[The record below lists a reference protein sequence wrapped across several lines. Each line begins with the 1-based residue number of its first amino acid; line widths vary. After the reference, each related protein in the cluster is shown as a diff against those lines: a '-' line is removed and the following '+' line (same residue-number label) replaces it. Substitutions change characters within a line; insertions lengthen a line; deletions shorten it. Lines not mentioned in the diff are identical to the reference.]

1 MSLQAFRIAV
11 PSFRAAQLA
20 YARPFST
27 SVSLLAKKKA
37 KAGGKAGK
45 IEEEEPV
52 EVIDVKKYVSDATR
66 QFEKTLELH
75 KKKLAEQKVGTASPT
90 IFDNLK
96 VGKEGQKFTDLAATS
111 LKGRNA
117 LVVTVFDPKDTKN
130 IVSAI
135 MAAGL
140 NLNPE
145 RIIDNDQ
152 QLKVSL
158 SPITT
163 ETRQAASKE
172 LKKVFEDF
180 KHSAMKESLG
190 HVRGEIMKELKH
202 LQKKNDDVKKV
213 IQDIEKIHKEYT
225 IKLQEQLKQA
235 EKSVM
240 NQ

>member
-1 MSLQAFRIAV
+1 MSLQAFRIGLL
-11 PSFRAAQLA
+11 STTAAPLA
-20 YARPFST
+20 YARPFS
-27 SVSLLAKKKA
+27 SYAALLAKKKG
-37 KAGGKAGK
+37 KTSGKPGKADN
-45 IEEEEPV
+45 EEPI
-52 EVIDVKKYVSDATR
+52 EIIDVKKYVIDATK

-75 KKKLAEQKVGTASPT
+75 KRKLAEQKVGTASPT
-90 IFDNLK
+90 IFNDLK
-96 VGKEGQKFTDLAATS
+96 VGKEGQKFTELAATS

-117 LVVTVFDPKDTKN
+117 LIVTVFDPKDTKN

-145 RIIDNDQ
+145 RIPNNDQ

-158 SPITT
+158 PPITT
-163 ETRQAASKE
+163 ETRQAVCKD
-172 LKKVFEDF
+172 LKKVFEDY
-180 KHSAMKESLG
+180 KHSALKESLG

-213 IQDIEKIHKEYT
+213 IQDVEKIHKEYT

-235 EKSVM
+235 EKGVM